1 MKTRIDITGRRFG
14 RLVVLRWEGYSRS
27 WQSMWRCRCDCGNE
41 VVVMKWNLLRG
52 RTRSCGC
59 LHREYIERVKK
70 YGRTTMG
77 HAKAEGDA

>member
-1 MKTRIDITGRRFG
+1 MKARIDITGRRFG

-27 WQSMWRCRCDCGNE
+27 WQSMWRCRCDCGKE

-70 YGRTTMG
+70 YGKTTMG